1 MNAPHFMNEILF
13 NQKNF
18 LNKQE
23 HFSFDRLQ
31 PYILTPENWE
41 IFKNSVVK
49 VVVEPS
55 TEKPMTE
62 KPATE
67 KPFIKPAQRFKTNLK
82 DSIFW
87 CIYVAVNGE
96 TIYQTQI
103 QKGVNMVNFMMNEK
117 KTMSDHFNKNPALLK
132 NSNQKITLAKINEIK
147 CNLMTKS
154 YMDTVESFIPCS
166 IYYGKPIYVVFEEI
180 NSYMKFVDK
189 NYISDDEQDDP
200 NVIIL
205 YANGG
210 RFTLEPNR
218 KDLNRQQFKSL
229 SVMNQE
235 EYKSAD
241 SGGDKIADHSRIE
254 FLAGLNKIQSKMF
267 YIQHYEKPLSGVS
280 NYKTEELKEIYK
292 IIFTEDV
299 TMKKPEYYEKI
310 VVKCS
315 AIINEKIR

>member
-1 MNAPHFMNEILF
+1 MDIIIQTMNAPHFMNEILF

-23 HFSFDRLQ
+23 HFSFERLQ

-41 IFKNSVVK
+41 KFKNSLIK
-49 VVVEPS
+49 PLVEEPLIKPLVEL
-55 TEKPMTE
+55 TEKPLT
-62 KPATE
+62 KPLVELSA
-67 KPFIKPAQRFKTNLK
+67 KPVHRFKTNLK

-87 CIYVAVNGE
+87 CIYVAINGE
-96 TIYQTQI
+96 TVYQTQI

-218 KDLNRQQFKSL
+218 KDLI
-229 SVMNQE
+229 
-235 EYKSAD
+235 
-241 SGGDKIADHSRIE
+241 KI
-254 FLAGLNKIQSKMF
+254 KSKMF

-292 IIFTEDV
+292 MVFTEDV

-315 AIINEKIR
+315 TIINEKIR

>member
-23 HFSFDRLQ
+23 HFSFERLQ

-41 IFKNSVVK
+41 IFKNSLSEPL
-49 VVVEPS
+49 VEGALIQPLVEGALIQPLVEGAL
-55 TEKPMTE
+55 TKPLSA
-62 KPATE
+62 KPVH
-67 KPFIKPAQRFKTNLK
+67 RFKTNLK

-87 CIYVAVNGE
+87 CIYVAINGE
-96 TIYQTQI
+96 TVYQTHI

-189 NYISDDEQDDP
+189 NYISDDEQDDL

-218 KDLNRQQFKSL
+218 KDLI
-229 SVMNQE
+229 
-235 EYKSAD
+235 
-241 SGGDKIADHSRIE
+241 KI
-254 FLAGLNKIQSKMF
+254 KSKMF

-292 IIFTEDV
+292 MVFTQDI

-315 AIINEKIR
+315 ATINEKIR

>member
-55 TEKPMTE
+55 IKQLVELTTKPVTTKPLIEKP
-62 KPATE
+62 
-67 KPFIKPAQRFKTNLK
+67 IHRFKTNLK

-218 KDLNRQQFKSL
+218 KDLN
-229 SVMNQE
+229 
-235 EYKSAD
+235 
-241 SGGDKIADHSRIE
+241 
-254 FLAGLNKIQSKMF
+254 KIQSEMF

-292 IIFTEDV
+292 MVFTQDI

-315 AIINEKIR
+315 ATINEKIR

>member
-55 TEKPMTE
+55 TKPLVEKPVTT
-62 KPATE
+62 KPVH
-67 KPFIKPAQRFKTNLK
+67 RFKTNLK

-218 KDLNRQQFKSL
+218 KDLN
-229 SVMNQE
+229 
-235 EYKSAD
+235 
-241 SGGDKIADHSRIE
+241 
-254 FLAGLNKIQSKMF
+254 KIQSKMF

-292 IIFTEDV
+292 MVFTEDV

-315 AIINEKIR
+315 AIINDKIR

>member
-1 MNAPHFMNEILF
+1 MDIIIQTMNAPHFMNEILF

-23 HFSFDRLQ
+23 HFSFERLQ

-41 IFKNSVVK
+41 IFKNSLSEPL
-49 VVVEPS
+49 VEGALIQPLVEGALIQPLVEGAL
-55 TEKPMTE
+55 TKPLSA
-62 KPATE
+62 KPVH
-67 KPFIKPAQRFKTNLK
+67 RFKTNLK

-87 CIYVAVNGE
+87 CIYVAINGE
-96 TIYQTQI
+96 TVYQTHI

-189 NYISDDEQDDP
+189 NYISDDEQDDL

-218 KDLNRQQFKSL
+218 KDLI
-229 SVMNQE
+229 
-235 EYKSAD
+235 
-241 SGGDKIADHSRIE
+241 KI
-254 FLAGLNKIQSKMF
+254 KSKMF

-292 IIFTEDV
+292 MVFTQDI

-315 AIINEKIR
+315 ATINEKIR

>member
-1 MNAPHFMNEILF
+1 MDIIIQTMNAPHFMNEILF

-23 HFSFDRLQ
+23 HFSFERLQ

-41 IFKNSVVK
+41 KIKNSVVK
-49 VVVEPS
+49 VVVEPLVEL
-55 TEKPMTE
+55 TEKPLTEKPLTE
-62 KPATE
+62 KPAH
-67 KPFIKPAQRFKTNLK
+67 RFKTNLK

-87 CIYVAVNGE
+87 CIYVAINGE
-96 TIYQTQI
+96 TVYQTQI
-103 QKGVNMVNFMMNEK
+103 KKGVNMVNFMMNEK

-180 NSYMKFVDK
+180 HSYMKFVDK

-218 KDLNRQQFKSL
+218 KDLFKI
-229 SVMNQE
+229 
-235 EYKSAD
+235 KS
-241 SGGDKIADHSRIE
+241 E
-254 FLAGLNKIQSKMF
+254 MF

-292 IIFTEDV
+292 TVFTEDV

-315 AIINEKIR
+315 AIINDKIR

>member
-23 HFSFDRLQ
+23 HFSFERLQ

-41 IFKNSVVK
+41 IFKNSFVK
-49 VVVEPS
+49 VKEPL
-55 TEKPMTE
+55 TKPLVEKPLSE
-62 KPATE
+62 KPLSE
-67 KPFIKPAQRFKTNLK
+67 KPVHRFKTNLK

-87 CIYVAVNGE
+87 CIYVAINGE
-96 TIYQTQI
+96 TVYQTQI

-210 RFTLEPNR
+210 RFTLESNR
-218 KDLNRQQFKSL
+218 KDLIKIKS
-229 SVMNQE
+229 E
-235 EYKSAD
+235 
-241 SGGDKIADHSRIE
+241 
-254 FLAGLNKIQSKMF
+254 MF

-292 IIFTEDV
+292 MVFTQDI

-315 AIINEKIR
+315 ATINEKIR

>member
-41 IFKNSVVK
+41 NLKNTFAK
-49 VVVEPS
+49 VVIEPS
-55 TEKPMTE
+55 TKPSVEPLTEPLVEKLSIEKPVTA
-62 KPATE
+62 KP
-67 KPFIKPAQRFKTNLK
+67 IHRFKTNLK

-87 CIYVAVNGE
+87 SIYVAVNGE

-218 KDLNRQQFKSL
+218 KDL
-229 SVMNQE
+229 
-235 EYKSAD
+235 
-241 SGGDKIADHSRIE
+241 I
-254 FLAGLNKIQSKMF
+254 KIQSKMF

-292 IIFTEDV
+292 MVFTEDV

-315 AIINEKIR
+315 ATINEKIR

>member
-1 MNAPHFMNEILF
+1 MNAPQFMNEILF

-18 LNKQE
+18 LNNQE
-23 HFSFDRLQ
+23 HFSFERLQ
-31 PYILTPENWE
+31 PYILTPENWKK
-41 IFKNSVVK
+41 IKNSLSEPL
-49 VVVEPS
+49 VEGALTKPLV
-55 TEKPMTE
+55 EKPLSA
-62 KPATE
+62 KPVH
-67 KPFIKPAQRFKTNLK
+67 RFKTNLK

-87 CIYVAVNGE
+87 CIYVAINGE
-96 TIYQTQI
+96 TVYQTQI

-210 RFTLEPNR
+210 RFTLESNR
-218 KDLNRQQFKSL
+218 KDLIKIKS
-229 SVMNQE
+229 E
-235 EYKSAD
+235 
-241 SGGDKIADHSRIE
+241 
-254 FLAGLNKIQSKMF
+254 MF

-292 IIFTEDV
+292 MVFTEDI

-315 AIINEKIR
+315 ATINEKIR

>member
-1 MNAPHFMNEILF
+1 
-13 NQKNF
+13 
-18 LNKQE
+18 
-23 HFSFDRLQ
+23 
-31 PYILTPENWE
+31 
-41 IFKNSVVK
+41 
-49 VVVEPS
+49 
-55 TEKPMTE
+55 
-62 KPATE
+62 
-67 KPFIKPAQRFKTNLK
+67 
-82 DSIFW
+82 
-87 CIYVAVNGE
+87 
-96 TIYQTQI
+96 
-103 QKGVNMVNFMMNEK
+103 MNEK

-218 KDLNRQQFKSL
+218 KDL
-229 SVMNQE
+229 
-235 EYKSAD
+235 
-241 SGGDKIADHSRIE
+241 I
-254 FLAGLNKIQSKMF
+254 KIQSKMF

-292 IIFTEDV
+292 MVFTEDV

-315 AIINEKIR
+315 ATINEKIR

>member
-55 TEKPMTE
+55 IKQLVELTTKPVTTKPLIEKP
-62 KPATE
+62 
-67 KPFIKPAQRFKTNLK
+67 IHRFKTNLK

-218 KDLNRQQFKSL
+218 KDLN
-229 SVMNQE
+229 
-235 EYKSAD
+235 
-241 SGGDKIADHSRIE
+241 
-254 FLAGLNKIQSKMF
+254 KIQSEMF

-292 IIFTEDV
+292 MVFTEDV

-315 AIINEKIR
+315 ATINDKIR

>member
-1 MNAPHFMNEILF
+1 MTAPHFMNEILF

-55 TEKPMTE
+55 IKQLVELTTKPVTTKPLIEKP
-62 KPATE
+62 
-67 KPFIKPAQRFKTNLK
+67 IHRFKTNLK

-87 CIYVAVNGE
+87 SIYVAVNGE

-218 KDLNRQQFKSL
+218 KDL
-229 SVMNQE
+229 
-235 EYKSAD
+235 
-241 SGGDKIADHSRIE
+241 I
-254 FLAGLNKIQSKMF
+254 KIQSKMF

-292 IIFTEDV
+292 MVFTEDV

-315 AIINEKIR
+315 ATINEKIR

>member
-23 HFSFDRLQ
+23 HFSFERLQ

-41 IFKNSVVK
+41 IFKNSFVK
-49 VVVEPS
+49 VKEPL
-55 TEKPMTE
+55 TKPLVEKPLSE
-62 KPATE
+62 KPLSE
-67 KPFIKPAQRFKTNLK
+67 KPVHRFKTNLK

-87 CIYVAVNGE
+87 CIYVAINGE
-96 TIYQTQI
+96 TVYQTQI

-147 CNLMTKS
+147 CNLMTKL

-210 RFTLEPNR
+210 RFTLESNR
-218 KDLNRQQFKSL
+218 KDLIKIKS
-229 SVMNQE
+229 E
-235 EYKSAD
+235 
-241 SGGDKIADHSRIE
+241 
-254 FLAGLNKIQSKMF
+254 MF

-292 IIFTEDV
+292 MVFTQDI

-315 AIINEKIR
+315 ATINEKIR

>member
-18 LNKQE
+18 LNNQE
-23 HFSFDRLQ
+23 HFSFERLQ

-41 IFKNSVVK
+41 KIKNSLSEPL
-49 VVVEPS
+49 VEGALIQPLV
-55 TEKPMTE
+55 EKPLSA
-62 KPATE
+62 KPVH
-67 KPFIKPAQRFKTNLK
+67 RFKTNLK

-87 CIYVAVNGE
+87 CIYVAINGE
-96 TIYQTQI
+96 TVYQTQI

-210 RFTLEPNR
+210 RFTLESNR
-218 KDLNRQQFKSL
+218 KDLIKIKS
-229 SVMNQE
+229 E
-235 EYKSAD
+235 
-241 SGGDKIADHSRIE
+241 
-254 FLAGLNKIQSKMF
+254 MF

-292 IIFTEDV
+292 MVFTQDI

-315 AIINEKIR
+315 ATINEKIR